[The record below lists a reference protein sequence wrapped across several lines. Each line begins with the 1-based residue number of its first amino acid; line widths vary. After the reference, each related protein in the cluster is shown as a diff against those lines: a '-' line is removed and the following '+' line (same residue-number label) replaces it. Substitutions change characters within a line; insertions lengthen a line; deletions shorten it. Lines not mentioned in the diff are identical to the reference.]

1 MPNSI
6 VNSAY
11 IVRVRRP
18 TKEQYKKLIDINKT
32 TLDSGDQRRPFL
44 QRISDVHPA
53 VLDVPDRSSI
63 TTVNKSNQPT
73 MMDSIELEGIMNGKE
88 LRSFP
93 LLKTVDDIPVDIFNI
108 ICDNIVQKMTELSN
122 EYLASVRQR
131 TKDTTAKYS
140 PTAFTEFRDILY
152 DILTYNLD
160 ITECVWYI
168 IRHFVQIGKLR
179 SENISGC
186 LLQLFSFFKYYN
198 NNYRPIYHLE
208 SIMFFII
215 NHLE

>member
-1 MPNSI
+1 
-6 VNSAY
+6 
-11 IVRVRRP
+11 
-18 TKEQYKKLIDINKT
+18 
-32 TLDSGDQRRPFL
+32 
-44 QRISDVHPA
+44 
-53 VLDVPDRSSI
+53 
-63 TTVNKSNQPT
+63 
-73 MMDSIELEGIMNGKE
+73 MNNKE

-108 ICDNIVQKMTELSN
+108 ICDNIVQKMTALSN
-122 EYLASVRQR
+122 EYLASVH
-131 TKDTTAKYS
+131 KSDTTNKYS

-179 SENISGC
+179 AENISGC

-198 NNYRPIYHLE
+198 NNYRPIYHL
-208 SIMFFII
+208 
-215 NHLE
+215 